1 MYYCF
6 KRLTDENI
14 FLLTFALTSIYFSGV
29 LWVLYVLLGV
39 CKQAAFDVRWLIA
52 WSA

>member
-14 FLLTFALTSIYFSGV
+14 FLLTFALTSIYFSGEDV
-29 LWVLYVLLGV
+29 DGL
-39 CKQAAFDVRWLIA
+39 AFVMSSMNRA
-52 WSA
+52 